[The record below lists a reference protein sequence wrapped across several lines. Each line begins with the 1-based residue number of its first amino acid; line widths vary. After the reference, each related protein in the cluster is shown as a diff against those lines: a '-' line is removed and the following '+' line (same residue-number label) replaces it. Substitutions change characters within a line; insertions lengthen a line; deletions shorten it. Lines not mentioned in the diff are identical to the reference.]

1 MILSDRDI
9 KKLIKSG
16 EIGIESEDG
25 KDPTENV
32 HCASLDFRLGK
43 YFKIYDHAKYAILDP
58 SKPET
63 LQGATKLITIDDP
76 NMPFI
81 VQPGEFVLG
90 VTMEKIRVPD
100 YLVARCEGR
109 SSIGRLGII
118 IHSTAGFVDPGFE
131 GTITLEI
138 TNINR
143 MPVALYPGMRIG
155 QFAFERMTSEADIP
169 YYKKASSKYQNQ
181 SLVEESR
188 IHLDPEFKK
197 KTLNKWIAPRA
208 KGRVVVKGTDKGP
221 MIISTPK
228 VTKSKVK
235 YSSKNI

>member
-1 MILSDRDI
+1 MILSDKDI
-9 KKLIKSG
+9 KDLINNG
-16 EIGIESEDG
+16 EIQVSSEDG
-25 KDPTENV
+25 KDPTANV
-32 HCASLDFRLGK
+32 HCASLDFRLGR
-43 YFKIYDHAKYAILDP
+43 YFKVYDHAKYAVLDP
-58 SKPET
+58 CKAET
-63 LQGATKLITIDDP
+63 LQNATKLITIEDDS
-76 NMPFI
+76 PFI

-90 VTMEKIRVPD
+90 VTMEKIKVPD

-155 QFAFERMTSEADIP
+155 QFAFERMTSAAEIP
-169 YYKKASSKYQNQ
+169 YYRKHSSKYQNQ

-188 IHLDPEFKK
+188 IHLDPEFQKK
-197 KTLNKWIAPRA
+197 QTA
-208 KGRVVVKGTDKGP
+208 K
-221 MIISTPK
+221 
-228 VTKSKVK
+228 
-235 YSSKNI
+235 

>member
-1 MILSDRDI
+1 MILSDKDI
-9 KKLIKSG
+9 KDLILKG
-16 EIGIESEDG
+16 EILISSEDG
-25 KDPTENV
+25 KDPTANV

-43 YFKIYDHAKYAILDP
+43 YFKVYDHAKYAVLDP
-58 SKPET
+58 SRPET
-63 LQGATKLITIDDP
+63 LQNATKLITIEDDS
-76 NMPFI
+76 PFI

-90 VTMEKIRVPD
+90 VTMEKIKVPD

-155 QFAFERMTSEADIP
+155 QFAFEKMTSEAEIP
-169 YYKKASSKYQNQ
+169 YYRKHSSKYQNQ

-188 IHLDPEFKK
+188 IHLDPEFQKRH
-197 KTLNKWIAPRA
+197 AA
-208 KGRVVVKGTDKGP
+208 K
-221 MIISTPK
+221 
-228 VTKSKVK
+228 
-235 YSSKNI
+235 

>member
-1 MILSDRDI
+1 MISD
-9 KKLIKSG
+9 
-16 EIGIESEDG
+16 DG
-25 KDPTENV
+25 KDPLENAN
-32 HCASLDFRLGK
+32 CASLDFRLGK
-43 YFKIYDHAKYAILDP
+43 HFKVYDHAKFAILDP

-63 LQGATKLITIDDP
+63 LQGATKMITIEEP
-76 NMPFI
+76 NTPFI

-118 IHSTAGFVDPGFE
+118 IHSTAGYIDPGFE

-155 QFAFERMTSEADIP
+155 QFAFEKMTSSSETP
-169 YYKKASSKYQNQ
+169 YYKKNSSKYQGQ
-181 SLVEESR
+181 MLVEESR
-188 IHLDPEFKK
+188 IHLDPEFQ
-197 KTLNKWIAPRA
+197 NKLIVNRA
-208 KGRVVVKGTDKGP
+208 E
-221 MIISTPK
+221 
-228 VTKSKVK
+228 
-235 YSSKNI
+235 